1 MVFKRKQWVSALQ
14 AGMEREGGSTE
25 NNSVNIT
32 QPEARAVGLIW
43 AFGNRGGE
51 GGTHSFGMSLFK

>member
-1 MVFKRKQWVSALQ
+1 MGVRFAGRHGEGGWKHRKQFGKHHPTLKQ
-14 AGMEREGGSTE
+14 
-25 NNSVNIT
+25 
-32 QPEARAVGLIW
+32 RAVGLIW